1 MDFFSSMLNKEM
13 YFFAEDTQLNYIS
26 LRSY

>member
-1 MDFFSSMLNKEM
+1 MDFFSAMLNKEM
-13 YFFAEDTQLNYIS
+13 YFFTENTQLNYIS